1 MSLVVADPDEEAL
14 APFLEQLKQLGLDP
28 LPATDLNVASDMCEH
43 AGPDLVVSGRLEWAA
58 ELASIHHRVPVVLAG
73 NQDPDSE
80 VLLQALRSGVA
91 DVWTLPMDDGFI
103 RSRMASIASRRD
115 ASASQAEKRL
125 SQYVTDLQRDQRAGR
140 YIQMGMLPPNP
151 MAIDRYRFQHRILPS
166 LILSG
171 DFVDYFRITDRHFAF
186 YVADVSGHGASSAF
200 VTVLLKNFSRR
211 LRREIRPSMLDE
223 PGEIL
228 EWFNR
233 ELLEQKI
240 DKHVAVIMAIGDL
253 ESNSVRL
260 ANAGHFPPVILV
272 TEKSGEQPS
281 ARFIEQKGK
290 PVGLFDEVSYVAR
303 SVELDVGD
311 RLVVFS
317 DGVLDALDNMD
328 LTQKEAQLLQA
339 AAGGR
344 KMDGIWQSLGVDT
357 AAQAPD
363 DMTCLTVRR
372 ES

>member
-1 MSLVVADPDEEAL
+1 MSLVVAAPDEEAL
-14 APFLEQLKQLGLDP
+14 APFLAQLKELGLDP
-28 LPATDLNVASDMCEH
+28 LPATDLNVAMEMCEH
-43 AGPDLVVSGRLEWAA
+43 APPDLVVSSDMGWAE
-58 ELASIHHRVPVVLAG
+58 ELASAHSRVPVVLAG
-73 NQDPDSE
+73 RQDPDRQ
-80 VLLQALRSGVA
+80 LLLRALRTGLA
-91 DVWTLPMDDGFI
+91 DVWTLPMDDALVKT
-103 RSRMASIASRRD
+103 RVEEIARRHQ
-115 ASASQAEKRL
+115 AAASQAEKRL
-125 SQYVTDLQRDQRAGR
+125 RQYVSDLQRDQRAGR

-171 DFVDYFRITDRHFAF
+171 DFVDYFRMSDRHFAF

-211 LRREIRPSMLDE
+211 LRREIRPSMLRE

-240 DKHVAVIMAIGDL
+240 DKHVAVVMAIGDL
-253 ESNSVRL
+253 ESNTVCL
-260 ANAGHFPPVILV
+260 ANAGHFPPPILV
-272 TEKSGEQPS
+272 S
-281 ARFIEQKGK
+281 ANADGSASADFVELKGK
-290 PVGLFDEVSYVAR
+290 PVGLFEKVGYHAR
-303 SVELDVGD
+303 TIDLNVGD

-317 DGVLDALDNMD
+317 DGVLDALDGMN
-328 LTQKEAQLLQA
+328 LTQKEALLLQA
-339 AAGGR
+339 AADNTD
-344 KMDGIWQSLGVDT
+344 MDQIWHALGIDM